1 MKSKSIILW
10 AVALGLLISSCHPAP
25 TASPVPV
32 ASPAVNPSAELQVTP
47 TAVSKKK
54 PRAVVIALDGAR
66 PDWTSRY
73 MQDGTMPNLAALS
86 QRGVTAAYLQT
97 IDPALQSTAY
107 LSLSTSAFPS
117 QTGLVSDKLPVAQN
131 IFQTYSDPL
140 TQLPTVPEPI
150 WRTAMRHG
158 LKTAVL
164 FWPIATPDRPDLR
177 ADYMVLTVESNIPAA
192 LHAVS
197 LHEASDWKAAP
208 PSFSPLQE
216 GVLSIRSG
224 EGSTVAA
231 FYILA
236 IDNLDDA
243 TVNYDELLLDDDKD
257 LTNGYEKI
265 HFGKWAAAIVSPR
278 LHSGAYF
285 HFTAATAVTAA
296 VYQSRICYTQA
307 YPADL
312 LQALNTQ
319 FGFPPPPPDG
329 EALQAGWLT
338 PKQYY
343 EMVERRAKWM
353 MDVVLYVYQTYH
365 PDLVLTMQEA
375 IAQCARPFL
384 LVDEQQKDYT
394 VEKAA
399 LYASYLQKAHALVDG
414 NLKRLLA
421 LVNLTDSAIFVLSAY
436 GMMPVHTTVYLNTIL
451 RNAKL
456 LQVKSAPTGDK
467 VDQSK
472 SKAWAWAS
480 GGSAHVY
487 INLQGRELLGTV
499 APEDYEKVQ
508 EEIALALEGVQD
520 GNGQPVFSRIVKQ
533 QDLSTIHLEATYS
546 GDVFVQA
553 APGFYLSDKLD
564 KKVLVPSSHYADTG
578 FDATL
583 EEMHGIF
590 LAAGNSIAF
599 GKAIPFVHLL
609 DVAPTIAQ
617 ALKLQPAST
626 MAGHVVEGIWR

>member
-1 MKSKSIILW
+1 
-10 AVALGLLISSCHPAP
+10 
-25 TASPVPV
+25 
-32 ASPAVNPSAELQVTP
+32 
-47 TAVSKKK
+47 
-54 PRAVVIALDGAR
+54 
-66 PDWTSRY
+66 
-73 MQDGTMPNLAALS
+73 
-86 QRGVTAAYLQT
+86 
-97 IDPALQSTAY
+97 
-107 LSLSTSAFPS
+107 
-117 QTGLVSDKLPVAQN
+117 
-131 IFQTYSDPL
+131 
-140 TQLPTVPEPI
+140 
-150 WRTAMRHG
+150 
-158 LKTAVL
+158 
-164 FWPIATPDRPDLR
+164 
-177 ADYMVLTVESNIPAA
+177 
-192 LHAVS
+192 
-197 LHEASDWKAAP
+197 
-208 PSFSPLQE
+208 
-216 GVLSIRSG
+216 
-224 EGSTVAA
+224 
-231 FYILA
+231 
-236 IDNLDDA
+236 
-243 TVNYDELLLDDDKD
+243 
-257 LTNGYEKI
+257 
-265 HFGKWAAAIVSPR
+265 
-278 LHSGAYF
+278 
-285 HFTAATAVTAA
+285 
-296 VYQSRICYTQA
+296 
-307 YPADL
+307 
-312 LQALNTQ
+312 
-319 FGFPPPPPDG
+319 
-329 EALQAGWLT
+329 
-338 PKQYY
+338 
-343 EMVERRAKWM
+343 MVERRAKWM

-365 PDLVLTMQEA
+365 PDLLLTMQEA

-421 LVNLTDSAIFVLSAY
+421 LVNLTDSAVFVLSAY

-590 LAAGNSIAF
+590 LAAGNGIAF
-599 GKAIPFVHLL
+599 GKAISSVHLL